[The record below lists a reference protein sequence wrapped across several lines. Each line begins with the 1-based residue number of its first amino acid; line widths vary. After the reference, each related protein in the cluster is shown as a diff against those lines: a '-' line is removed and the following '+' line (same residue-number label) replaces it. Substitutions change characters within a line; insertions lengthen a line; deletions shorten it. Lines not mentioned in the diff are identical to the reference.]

1 MNPLVR
7 MLPNVI
13 SSKATRQLLKGRKNS
28 PHIMFG
34 AGVVG
39 IVATVVVASKATLQ
53 LEVVLENR
61 KDNLEKANRL
71 HAEGRADYDDKDYSK
86 DIITIQTKNVI
97 ALSKL
102 YAPAFGIGI
111 ISIGLLTG
119 SHVVLTQRNAGLA
132 AAYAL
137 LDKGF
142 KDYRQSVADE
152 YGKDADQHFRYK
164 TTSEMVT
171 RETDKGKEKVQIIRA
186 GSSEPSV
193 YARFF
198 DELNPNWAKTP
209 EYNLIFLQCQ
219 QNYANDMLR
228 ARGHIFLNEV
238 YDMLRME
245 RSRAGAVVGWVLNHN
260 GDNYVD
266 FGIFDGNNAKARDF
280 VNGREGAILLDFNV
294 DGVVYD
300 KI

>member
-1 MNPLVR
+1 MNPLVK

-13 SSKATRQLLKGRKNS
+13 SSKAARQVLKGRKNS

-71 HAEGRADYDDKDYSK
+71 HAEGRADYSDQDYSK

-102 YAPAFGIGI
+102 YAPAVGIGI

-119 SHVVLTQRNAGLA
+119 SHIVLTQRNAGLA

-142 KDYRQSVADE
+142 KEYRERVAAE
-152 YGKDADQHFRYK
+152 YGPDADQHFRYN
-164 TTSEMVT
+164 TSSEMVT
-171 RETDKGKEKVQIIRA
+171 KETKDGTERVQIIRA
-186 GSSEPSV
+186 DGNPSV

-198 DELNPNWAKTP
+198 DQLSSQWKKTP
-209 EYNLIFLQCQ
+209 EYNLIFLRCQ
-219 QNYANDMLR
+219 QNYANDLLQ
-228 ARGHIFLNEV
+228 ARGHLFLNEV
-238 YDMLRME
+238 YDMLGIE
-245 RSRAGAVVGWVLNHN
+245 RSRAGAVVGWVISGD

-300 KI
+300 RI

>member
-1 MNPLVR
+1 MNPLVK

-13 SSKATRQLLKGRKNS
+13 TSKAARQLLKGRKNS

-71 HAEGRADYDDKDYSK
+71 HAEGRADYSDQDYSK

-102 YAPAFGIGI
+102 YGPAVGIGI

-119 SHVVLTQRNAGLA
+119 SHIVLTQRNAGLA

-142 KDYRQSVADE
+142 KEYRERVESE
-152 YGKDADQHFRYK
+152 YGPDAEKHIRYDVREETLTQK
-164 TTSEMVT
+164 GTTNQV
-171 RETDKGKEKVQIIRA
+171 KVLRPGA
-186 GSSEPSV
+186 GNPSV

-238 YDMLRME
+238 YDMLKME
-245 RSRAGAVVGWVLNHN
+245 RSRAGAVVGWVLNHD